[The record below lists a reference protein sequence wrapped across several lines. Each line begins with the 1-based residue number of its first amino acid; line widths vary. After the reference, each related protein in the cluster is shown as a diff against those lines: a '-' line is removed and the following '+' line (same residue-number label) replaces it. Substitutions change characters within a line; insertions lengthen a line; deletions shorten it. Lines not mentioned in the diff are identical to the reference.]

1 MRSIVSRQTRINR
14 RLRKYRSDKIQK
26 EQSYNRQEGKLSPTF
41 ILITLNTFLSF
52 IALKMFY
59 TKQSINKVTGENEAV
74 VEILNTNKE
83 YSQEEVF
90 EKIKRASKWRKF
102 PESIDAIVKLNVDP
116 TKGDQMIRGTCVL
129 PAGTGKE
136 VKVCVFADGEFHADL
151 KSVGADFI
159 GTD

>member
-1 MRSIVSRQTRINR
+1 
-14 RLRKYRSDKIQK
+14 
-26 EQSYNRQEGKLSPTF
+26 
-41 ILITLNTFLSF
+41 
-52 IALKMFY
+52 MFY